1 MKEKTNFARIAAGRV
16 ISNELKVGYRRE
28 EKVKDTYILKI
39 EDLSKTYGRT
49 KVVDN
54 FNMTVEP
61 GHIYGLIGPNG
72 AGKTTI
78 MKILAGLVLPDGGR
92 ITMFGESENLD
103 IARTRCGF
111 MIEAPYLDPSMTARQ
126 NMEYMR
132 ILRGVADSR
141 RIDELL
147 EYVGLANTGKKIV
160 RRFSLGMKQRLGIAM
175 ALLAS
180 PELIVLD
187 EPVNGL
193 DPEGIVEIRNML
205 TKLAAEQGIPIIISS
220 HLLAELSEL
229 CTDFTILD
237 KGKLVESLTREELE
251 NKCRSYIAVKTDN
264 VHILTT
270 VVEQKLGIREYKI
283 LENDEM
289 HIYEKIDD
297 IETISRTI
305 TDAGLTITR
314 LNPEGESLEQY
325 YLSKVSSDG
334 SPADGSG
341 RRVR

>member
-1 MKEKTNFARIAAGRV
+1 MNDK
-16 ISNELKVGYRRE
+16 
-28 EKVKDTYILKI
+28 YILKI
-39 EDLSKTYGRT
+39 ENLSKSYGKV
-49 KVVDN
+49 KVVDD

-78 MKILAGLVLPDGGR
+78 MKILAGLVLPDEGK

-103 IARTRCGF
+103 RARTRSGF

-132 ILRGVADSR
+132 ILRGVADR
-141 RIDELL
+141 NRIGELL
-147 EYVGLANTGKKIV
+147 EFVGLANTGKKIV

-334 SPADGSG
+334 SLADGSE

>member
-1 MKEKTNFARIAAGRV
+1 MHCQPFIQQTNFNGLVFNGGEA
-16 ISNELKVGYRRE
+16 
-28 EKVKDTYILKI
+28 EKVNDKYILKI
-39 EDLSKTYGRT
+39 ENLSKSYGKV

-78 MKILAGLVLPDGGR
+78 MKILAGLVLPDEGK

-103 IARTRCGF
+103 RARTRSGF

-132 ILRGVADSR
+132 ILRGVADR
-141 RIDELL
+141 NRIDELL
-147 EYVGLANTGKKIV
+147 EFVGLADTGKKIV
-160 RRFSLGMKQRLGIAM
+160 KRFSLGMKQRLGIAM

-180 PELIVLD
+180 PELLVLD

-193 DPEGIVEIRNML
+193 DPAGIVEVRTML
-205 TKLAAEQGIPIIISS
+205 TKLATEQGIPVIISS

-237 KGKLVESLTREELE
+237 KGKLIENLTKEELE

-264 VHILTT
+264 ANTLAT
-270 VVEQKLGIREYKI
+270 VLEQELGIREYKI
-283 LENDEM
+283 LENGEV
-289 HIYEKIDD
+289 HIYERTND
-297 IETISRTI
+297 IETVSRAI
-305 TDAGLTITR
+305 TNAGLTITR

-325 YLSKVSSDG
+325 YLSKVSVDG
-334 SPADGSG
+334 DVTGKSPKPG
-341 RRVR
+341 RLLGDR